1 MSIIQNIRERGSWIL
16 ICIVIA
22 LIAFILQD
30 GVGRNNGNNDTTT
43 LGVVNGAS
51 INKIDFEQKVQNTLQ
66 QYAAQGAQRG
76 QVINELWDQEV
87 NGILIKQEAEKIGL
101 SVGSKEANDV
111 IYGEESPF
119 RQQFTDP
126 TTGEFKVNDLKAQLA
141 ELKKST
147 KKEVVDQK
155 EQLEKNVILPALE
168 KRTLRKYQALLY
180 RGIQTPKWLVEKQ
193 YAENNAISN
202 IRYVNVPYTTIADTS
217 IKVSNEDISA
227 YLKENSAAFQ
237 VEEAQRNI
245 SFVAFSAAPTTADS
259 MITKN
264 NILALKDSFQ
274 TSKDAASY
282 LNKVTPD
289 TRYYDGFLGKS
300 RIQIPE
306 KEAVLSTPIGGLY
319 GPYVDG
325 PNYTI
330 AKIIGTRLLPDSASV
345 RHILI
350 MTTNAQNQVIREEGA
365 AKVLIDSIKNAIAG
379 GASFESMLEKYSED
393 GGSKANGGI
402 YEMFPQANMVK
413 PFNDFSFE
421 NPVGSRGV
429 VKTEFGYHY
438 IEVLKQTSP
447 SPAYN
452 IAYLT
457 LPIVA
462 SKETTTTAQTTAA
475 KFAADSKD
483 QKSFN
488 ANALKLNKQAVP
500 ATNIKAYDF
509 NIQGLGETR
518 EIVRWVFEKK
528 VNDVSE
534 PIEVGDAYIVA
545 NITSEDKPG
554 LMSVETAKSK
564 NIEVIIRDQKKA
576 EKIKSKLK
584 GATLEAIATAAGATV
599 LQADSLSYT
608 STNISGLG
616 NEPKLVGASF
626 NKALLNKVSAPIA
639 GNSGVF
645 VISVS
650 NMGAIAAPGDLA
662 AFKEQYQGR
671 LSNTIVNSAPALKK
685 KAKIEDNRAKLY

>member
-1 MSIIQNIRERGSWIL
+1 MSIIQNIRERGNLIFIL
-16 ICIVIA
+16 IAIA
-22 LIAFILQD
+22 LIALILPESVSSNKD
-30 GVGRNNGNNDTTT
+30 LNS
-43 LGVVNGAS
+43 LGVINGTK

-76 QVINELWDQEV
+76 QVINQLWDNEV
-87 NGILIKQEAEKIGL
+87 INLLIKKEADKLGL

-126 TTGEFKVNDLKAQLA
+126 TTGEFKANDLKAQLA

-180 RGIQTPKWLVEKQ
+180 RGIQVPKWLLEKQ

-202 IRYVNVPYTTIADTS
+202 IRFVTVHYTTIADTT

-245 SFVAFSAAPTTADS
+245 SFIAFSAAPTTADS
-259 MITKN
+259 TITKN

-274 TSKDAASY
+274 TSKDAAAY

-289 TRYYDGFLGKS
+289 TKYYDGFLGKS

-330 AKIIGTRLLPDSASV
+330 AKIIGTRLLPDSTSV

-350 MTTNAQNQVIREEGA
+350 MTTNAQNQVIREEGT

-379 GASFESMLEKYSED
+379 GATFESMVEKYSED

-421 NPVGSRGV
+421 NPVGSKGV

-438 IEVLKQTSP
+438 IEVLKQTPP

-457 LPIVA
+457 LPILA

-576 EKIKSKLK
+576 ETIKSKLK

-650 NMGAIAAPGDLA
+650 NLGAIAAPGDLA

-671 LSNTIVNSAPALKK
+671 LSNTILNSVLALKK
-685 KAKIEDNRAKLY
+685 TAKIQDNRAKLY